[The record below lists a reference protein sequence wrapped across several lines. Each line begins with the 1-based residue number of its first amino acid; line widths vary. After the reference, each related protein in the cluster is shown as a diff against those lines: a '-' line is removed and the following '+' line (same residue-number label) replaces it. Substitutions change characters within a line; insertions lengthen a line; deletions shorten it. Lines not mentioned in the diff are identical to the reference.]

1 MGAHIISEL
10 NNTAHNG
17 SVQKPP
23 RGGTGN
29 GKIRLILQ
37 ILIWKKKKENSKMRG
52 KGISSLHNL
61 EIYSEVNKFLDK
73 LCAAKKEY
81 PYRNIPVPHML
92 FGQDGEGSFEVL
104 SEEIAEILYQ
114 NKLIQFRSKK
124 KLIYYTFFQDINIGI
139 LREKIREGTVISN
152 VFYGVVSIDFKLS
165 LNSISKEKLGK
176 FLQFMEENEDHICF
190 LLRVLNDDLEE
201 AKYCMAGIQDM
212 NFYVFSIPNI
222 SCYEMAE
229 IIFDEI
235 KKDGFRVS
243 DDLFAVFVRMTEFL
257 YNQKLSFDMR
267 MIRQLV
273 NRLENYHI
281 LMRGVTEMIT
291 AQEIIKFVNEE
302 LVIELNYKGISS
314 RQKIGF

>member
-1 MGAHIISEL
+1 
-10 NNTAHNG
+10 
-17 SVQKPP
+17 
-23 RGGTGN
+23 
-29 GKIRLILQ
+29 
-37 ILIWKKKKENSKMRG
+37 MRG
-52 KGISSLHNL
+52 KRMSSLYNL
-61 EIYSEVNKFLDK
+61 EIYREVNNLMDK
-73 LCAAKKEY
+73 LCAAKREY
-81 PYRNIPVPHML
+81 PDRNIPVPHML

-104 SEEIAEILYQ
+104 SEEIAEMLYQ

-124 KLIYYTFFQDINIGI
+124 KLIYYTFFQDINIGM

-165 LNSISKEKLGK
+165 LTSISKEKLGK

-190 LLRVLNDDLEE
+190 LLRVLKEDLEE

-212 NFYVFSIPNI
+212 NFYAFSIPHI

-229 IIFDEI
+229 IIFDEV
-235 KKDGFRVS
+235 KRDGFRVS
-243 DDLFAVFVRMTEFL
+243 NDLFTVFLRMTEFL
-257 YNQKLSFDMR
+257 DNQKLFFDMR

-281 LMRGVTEMIT
+281 LMRGEAEMIT
-291 AQEIIKFVNEE
+291 AQEIIKFVYEE
-302 LVIELNYKGISS
+302 LVIELKYKGIST